1 MKRTIIR
8 IDEEKCDGCGL
19 CISACPEGALQL
31 IDGKARLVSES
42 YCDGLGACIGECP
55 RGAITFEEREAEAF
69 DEAAV
74 QAHMQQEAQAPPA
87 PPASACPGM
96 RAFGFAG
103 SAPEPGPGPQS
114 RPAASAGPSELTQW
128 PVQMRLVPVNAPYW
142 AGADLLIA
150 ADCVPVACA
159 GFHGELLRGRKVI
172 VFCPKLDDTR
182 GYIEKLAAIVREN
195 SIRSVTVA
203 YMEVPCCGGTVRIV
217 QHALAMSGKA
227 LPVRTVKVSIQDGA
241 LAWS

>member
-31 IDGKARLVSES
+31 VDGKARLVSES

-55 RGAITFEEREAEAF
+55 QDAITFEEREAEAF
-69 DEAAV
+69 DEASV
-74 QAHMQQEAQAPPA
+74 KAHMQAAHGPP
-87 PPASACPGM
+87 PTGCPGV

-103 SAPEPGPGPQS
+103 PPPQPGPSPEA
-114 RPAASAGPSELTQW
+114 RPGASSPPSELAQW
-128 PVQMRLVPVNAPYW
+128 PVQMRLVPVTAPYW

-159 GFHGELLRGRKVI
+159 GFHAELLRGRKLI
-172 VFCPKLDDTR
+172 IFCPKLDDTR
-182 GYIEKLAAIVREN
+182 DYIEKLAAILREN
-195 SIRSVTVA
+195 SVRSVTVA
-203 YMEVPCCGGTVRIV
+203 YMEVPCCGGTVRIAR
-217 QHALAMSGKA
+217 QALDLSGKT
-227 LPVRTVKVSIQDGA
+227 LPVRTVRVSIQDGA
-241 LAWS
+241 LAWD